1 MWVIA
6 GQVDS
11 QISLKYFGNAAEIQ
25 MVACAGNRWCTEI
38 PIKLGINSSGR
49 NSVWEG
55 SYWFL
60 SIFYHYTPIAHGYIL
75 HGMYS
80 NQSGLRI
87 VFGVVGSLIMGNVYM
102 IWYEASLVMG
112 NIVGNGKYCN
122 GKYHNG
128 KYIHDMIRGVVG
140 SKSSC
145 SFGQTHTSITHS
157 RSLRCCDAPTRLFSV
172 QSVHCILLLI
182 GIRYKAT

>member
-1 MWVIA
+1 
-6 GQVDS
+6 
-11 QISLKYFGNAAEIQ
+11 

-49 NSVWEG
+49 NFVSFFVERELLV
-55 SYWFL
+55 SFH
-60 SIFYHYTPIAHGYIL
+60 FYHYTPIAHGYIL

-122 GKYHNG
+122 GKYHNV

-182 GIRYKAT
+182 GIRYSNVTGTRL